1 MDGAAHNGGR
11 LRSELV
17 RISAEYEGRPGDIAR
32 GRELARRFLA
42 RVRAVRGL
50 PVSDRA
56 TDLVQLVVSELLTNA
71 CKYAPG
77 PASVDLELAEDR
89 VEVTVW
95 DSDPALPVAEKADP
109 GRIGRHGLEIVMA
122 VCQSFEVRRE
132 PVGKRM
138 RAAVRLA
145 DDIDGTAPAARPES
159 GTAVVRP
166 A

>member
-1 MDGAAHNGGR
+1 MNEAAHEGDPSRDEPVR
-11 LRSELV
+11 L
-17 RISAEYEGRPGDIAR
+17 SAEYEGSPGDIAR
-32 GRELARRFLA
+32 GRELARSFLS
-42 RVRAVRGL
+42 RVRAARGA
-50 PVSDRA
+50 PVSERA

-77 PASVDLELAEDR
+77 PSLVDLELADDR

-95 DSDPALPVAEKADP
+95 DSDPALPVAETADP

-122 VCQSFEVRRE
+122 VCQSFEACRE

-145 DDIDGTAPAARPES
+145 DERNGSAMGHAS
-159 GTAVVRP
+159 
-166 A
+166 

>member
-1 MDGAAHNGGR
+1 MDGAARNR
-11 LRSELV
+11 DQPAEELV
-17 RISAEYEGRPGDIAR
+17 RVSEEYEGSPGDIAR

-42 RVRAVRGL
+42 RVRAVRNR
-50 PVSDRA
+50 PVPDRA
-56 TDLVQLVVSELLTNA
+56 VDLVQLVVSELLTNA

-77 PASVDLELAEDR
+77 PSLVDLELAEDR

-95 DSDPALPVAEKADP
+95 DTDPVLPVAETADP

-122 VCQSFEVRRE
+122 VCQSFEVCRE

-145 DDIDGTAPAARPES
+145 DDLS
-159 GTAVVRP
+159 GTALGH
-166 A
+166 AS

>member
-1 MDGAAHNGGR
+1 MDVAAQNGDQ
-11 LRSELV
+11 LRNGLV
-17 RISAEYEGRPGDIAR
+17 KVSAEYEGMPGDIAR

-42 RVRAVRGL
+42 RVRAAQGP

-77 PASVDLELAEDR
+77 PSLVDLELTEDR

-95 DSDPALPVAEKADP
+95 DSDPVLPVAETTDP

-122 VCQSFEVRRE
+122 VCQSFEVHRE

-145 DDIDGTAPAARPES
+145 DA
-159 GTAVVRP
+159 
-166 A
+166 

>member
-1 MDGAAHNGGR
+1 MDVAAQNGDQ
-11 LRSELV
+11 LRNGLV
-17 RISAEYEGRPGDIAR
+17 RVSGEFEGMPGDIAR

-42 RVRAVRGL
+42 RVRAEQGPL
-50 PVSDRA
+50 VSDRA

-77 PASVDLELAEDR
+77 PSLVDLELAEDR

-95 DSDPALPVAEKADP
+95 DSDPVLPVAETTDP

-122 VCQSFEVRRE
+122 VCQSFEVHRE

-145 DDIDGTAPAARPES
+145 DA
-159 GTAVVRP
+159 
-166 A
+166 

>member
-1 MDGAAHNGGR
+1 MDRAAQNGGR
-11 LRSELV
+11 PRSEPV
-17 RISAEYEGRPGDIAR
+17 RVSAEYEGMPGDIAR
-32 GRELARRFLA
+32 GRELARGFLA
-42 RVRAVRGL
+42 RVRAVQGL
-50 PVSDRA
+50 AVSDRA

-77 PASVDLELAEDR
+77 PSLIDLELADDR

-95 DSDPALPVAEKADP
+95 DSDPVLPVAETADP

-145 DDIDGTAPAARPES
+145 DDRN
-159 GTAVVRP
+159 GTAVGQP
-166 A
+166 S

>member
-1 MDGAAHNGGR
+1 MDGAAQNGDQ
-11 LRSELV
+11 LRNELV
-17 RISAEYEGRPGDIAR
+17 RVTAEYEGMPGDIAR
-32 GRELARRFLA
+32 GRELARRFLD
-42 RVRAVRGL
+42 RVRAAQGL

-77 PASVDLELAEDR
+77 PSVVDLELTEDR

-95 DSDPALPVAEKADP
+95 DSDPVLPVAETPDP

-122 VCQSFEVRRE
+122 VCQSFEVCRE

-145 DDIDGTAPAARPES
+145 DA
-159 GTAVVRP
+159 
-166 A
+166 